1 MFVQLFR
8 TRGVNIRHA
17 SASYSSEGEQLNK
30 NIRRALCVTDW
41 ERRMTLQ
48 QSNIPTIV
56 RSSKRTGGVMKAPF
70 LIALVLVGVLA
81 GFTAD
86 AQTTNPTAQVSDE
99 NITPNRAV
107 GELKVIDAAARQLII
122 KTDAGSLITVVL
134 NDRTTYMRV
143 APGEKSLINAT
154 KIAFADLAE
163 GDRVA
168 AMGKVADDHKSVPAR
183 AVLVM
188 TKADIA
194 KKQEAERA
202 EWKKRGV
209 LGIITALKPETKEI
223 TISSRTMAG
232 PQALIIPVSDKVEV
246 RRYAPDSIKFADAK
260 PAKFDELKVGD
271 QLRALGE
278 RSADGSAFN
287 AEKVVTGSF
296 KTVAGTVTAIDLAT
310 GEVKI
315 NDLQTKQPLMIV
327 VKQDAVLRKFPA
339 ANETGGLM
347 MGRGPGAGGPGP
359 GGPRGGTRMGGG
371 GMNIQDMLERLP
383 IISIA
388 DVKAGDTIIVSS
400 TRGADPSRLTAI
412 SLISGADTLL
422 NILAARQPQAAGQ
435 TAPNPAAGLG
445 SGIQFGIGLP

>member
-1 MFVQLFR
+1 
-8 TRGVNIRHA
+8 
-17 SASYSSEGEQLNK
+17 
-30 NIRRALCVTDW
+30 
-41 ERRMTLQ
+41 
-48 QSNIPTIV
+48 
-56 RSSKRTGGVMKAPF
+56 MKAPF
-70 LIALVLVGVLA
+70 LAIALVLVGVLA
-81 GFTAD
+81 NFTVD
-86 AQTTNPTAQVSDE
+86 AQIPNPTAQGSDE

-122 KTDAGSLITVVL
+122 KTDAGSLVTVVL
-134 NDRTTYMRV
+134 NDSTTYMRV
-143 APGEKSLINAT
+143 APGEKSLTNAT
-154 KIAFADLAE
+154 KIAFTDLAE

-278 RSADGSAFN
+278 RNADGTAFN

-296 KTVAGTVTAIDLAT
+296 KTVAGTITTIDSTT

-315 NDLQTKQPLMIV
+315 NDLQTKQPLTIV

-339 ANETGGLM
+339 ANEMGGLMMM
-347 MGRGPGAGGPGP
+347 MGRGPGAGGAGAGQTPPGGQAASRPQPSGGQGTPAGVPGSGGP
-359 GGPRGGTRMGGG
+359 GGGTRMGGGG

-383 IISIA
+383 TISLS
-388 DVKAGDTIIVSS
+388 DVKVGDTIIVSS

-412 SLISGADTLL
+412 TLISGADTLL
-422 NILAARQPQAAGQ
+422 NMLAARQPQAGGQ